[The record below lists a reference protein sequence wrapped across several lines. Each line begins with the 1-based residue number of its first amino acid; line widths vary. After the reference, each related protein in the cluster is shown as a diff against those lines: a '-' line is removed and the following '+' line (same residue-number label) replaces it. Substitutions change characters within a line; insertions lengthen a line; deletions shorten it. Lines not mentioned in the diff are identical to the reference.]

1 MHVSLQSVVQ
11 SRGAKMDYEGD
22 LSLLSRLAQ
31 GEGRIGALGLSGG
44 NAGAEGCA
52 QACAFE
58 SRGLTQ
64 FKVIGAVSSFAGAAL
79 YFTAGVLND
88 GASCYWE
95 ECSTNS
101 FISFSPLRLVRG
113 TSADVG
119 FLTEDVFRKEV
130 SADAVRAF
138 SGDFVVG
145 VTDWESGNGELI
157 DVKSAAPDSFAAIR
171 ASMAMPVLYRLPVYI
186 NGKRKYDGAIAI
198 PFPAVELID
207 QWKLDGLIVFA
218 NHPKEWKPK
227 RILRVLEILCAT
239 GMSKARRRAFFGR
252 VDLYHE
258 GLRRLRESK
267 IPHLILWGS
276 GEITTFTRDSK
287 KIEAVA
293 KRAYD
298 GTMQMF
304 EHAGV

>member
-1 MHVSLQSVVQ
+1 ME
-11 SRGAKMDYEGD
+11 YEGD
-22 LSLLSRLAQ
+22 LSLLSRLAR

-58 SRGLTQ
+58 TRGLTQ

-79 YFTAGVLND
+79 YFTAGILNE

-95 ECSTNS
+95 ECSTDN
-101 FISFSPLRLVRG
+101 FISFDPLRFARG

-119 FLTEDVFRKEV
+119 FLTEDVFRREV
-130 SADAVRAF
+130 SVDAVRAF
-138 SGDFVVG
+138 PGDFVVG
-145 VTDWESGNGELI
+145 VTDWQTGKGELI
-157 DVKSAAPDSFAAIR
+157 DVKSATPDPFVAVR
-171 ASMAMPVLYRLPVYI
+171 ASMAMPVLYRIPVFV
-186 NGKRKYDGAIAI
+186 NGRQKYDGAVAI

-207 QWKLDGLIVFA
+207 HWALDGLIVFA
-218 NHPKEWKPK
+218 NHPKGWKPK
-227 RILRVLEILCAT
+227 RIARALELLST
-239 GMSKARRRAFFGR
+239 LGMPNARSRAFLAR
-252 VDLYHE
+252 VTLYHE
-258 GLRRLRESK
+258 GLQRLRESK
-267 IPHLILWGS
+267 TPHLILWGS
-276 GEITTFTRDSK
+276 GEITAFTRDAK

>member
-1 MHVSLQSVVQ
+1 ME
-11 SRGAKMDYEGD
+11 YEGD
-22 LSLLSRLAQ
+22 LSLLSRLAR

-79 YFTAGVLND
+79 YFTAGILND

-95 ECSTNS
+95 ECSTDS
-101 FISFSPLRLVRG
+101 FISLNPLRFIRG

-119 FLTEDVFRKEV
+119 YLTEDVFRKEV
-130 SADAVRAF
+130 SVDAVRAF

-145 VTDWESGNGELI
+145 VTDWETGKGELI
-157 DVKSAAPDSFAAIR
+157 DVKSATPNPFVAIR
-171 ASMAMPVLYRLPVYI
+171 ASMAMPVLYRVPVCV
-186 NGKRKYDGAIAI
+186 NGRRKYDGAVAI
-198 PFPAVELID
+198 PFPAVEIID
-207 QWKLDGLIVFA
+207 QWNLDGLIVFA
-218 NHPKEWKPK
+218 NHPKEWSPK
-227 RILRVLEILCAT
+227 RITRVLETLSAL
-239 GMSKARRRAFFGR
+239 GMSSVRRRAFLER
-252 VDLYHE
+252 IDLYHE

-267 IPHLILWGS
+267 TPHLILWGT
-276 GEITTFTRDSK
+276 GEITAFTRDSK
-287 KIEAVA
+287 TIATVA

-304 EHAGV
+304 ERAGI